1 MNRLVDALA
10 VEARKARS
18 SRVLWWTGALFVL
31 GVTGLASAMV
41 AAARSG
47 DTEIVAK
54 IGPQAATGDW
64 AAMLT
69 VAAQI
74 TSAAGVLA
82 FGVGISWLTG
92 REFADGT
99 IAGLFGLPVS
109 RSATAAAKLV
119 VFIGWAVGVAAA
131 LTVLLLAA
139 GFAIGLGTPDANAI
153 AGLGRQLA
161 LGALTA
167 LIATPAGWAASIGR
181 GLLPGIAVTVGIL
194 VIAQVSVLADF
205 AAWVPI
211 VAPAFWAIHPDAGT
225 SIALVAVPSVPLIF
239 GAATIVA
246 WQRLQLDR

>member
-1 MNRLVDALA
+1 MSFLVDALA
-10 VEARKARS
+10 VESRKARS

-31 GVTGLASAMV
+31 GVTGLASMMV

-64 AAMLT
+64 SALLT

-82 FGVGISWLTG
+82 FGVCLSWLTG

-109 RSATAAAKLV
+109 RSAIATAKLV
-119 VFIGWAVGVAAA
+119 VFIGWAVGVAVA

-139 GFAIGLGTPDANAI
+139 GFVIGLGAPDTDAI

-161 LGALTA
+161 LITMTS
-167 LIATPAGWAASIGR
+167 LIALPAGWAASVGR

-194 VIAQVSVLADF
+194 VVAQVSVLADF
-205 AAWVPI
+205 ASWVPF
-211 VAPAFWAIHPDAGT
+211 VAPAFWAIHPEVRT
-225 SIALVAVPSVPLIF
+225 SIALLTVPSVPLIF
-239 GAATIVA
+239 GAATIAV
-246 WQRLQLDR
+246 WRGLQLDR

>member
-1 MNRLVDALA
+1 MSFLVDALV
-10 VEARKARS
+10 VESRKARS
-18 SRVLWWTGALFVL
+18 SRVLWWTGALFVI
-31 GVTGLASAMV
+31 GVTGLAAMMV

-47 DTEIVAK
+47 DTEVVAK

-64 AAMLT
+64 AALLT

-74 TSAAGVLA
+74 TAAAGVLA
-82 FGVGISWLTG
+82 FGVGISALVG

-109 RSATAAAKLV
+109 RSAIAAAKLV
-119 VFIGWAVGVAAA
+119 VFIGWAVGVAVA

-139 GFAIGLGTPDANAI
+139 GVAIGLGAPDTDVI

-161 LGALTA
+161 LIIMTC
-167 LIATPAGWAASIGR
+167 LIAVPAGWAASVGR

-205 AAWVPI
+205 APWVPI
-211 VAPAFWAIHPDAGT
+211 VAPAFWAIHPEAGT
-225 SIALVAVPSVPLIF
+225 SITLVTVPSVPLIF
-239 GAATIVA
+239 AAATIVC
-246 WQRLQLDR
+246 WRRLQLDR

>member
-1 MNRLVDALA
+1 VNRLVDALA

-31 GVTGLASAMV
+31 GVTGLTSTMV